1 MRKSNKKGFTLVE
14 LVVVIA
20 IIGVLAAI
28 LIPTMMN
35 YVKKSRMRTANSNA
49 KLVFESINNMAS
61 DKVADGD
68 AVTSITAAGVA
79 VSTYKG
85 SSNVLEAAVWDALKD
100 NGENGA
106 GYVALSYD
114 PNSKNAANWVQWQT
128 NNTATNQITGQ
139 WPNAPKNV
147 EDAEKIKFGTPEGIT
162 TTTTNTTNNGG
173 NNGGGNTGS

>member
-68 AVTSITAAGVA
+68 KVSKITAKQAA
-79 VSTYKG
+79 VSSYK
-85 SSNVLEAAVWDALKD
+85 SSTDVLEKAVWEALKD

-106 GYVALSYD
+106 GYVSLEYE
-114 PNSKNAANWVQWQT
+114 PNKKDAVNWVQWQT
-128 NNTATNQITGQ
+128 NDAETDQITGQ
-139 WPNAPKNV
+139 WPNAPKDV
-147 EDAEKIKFGTPEGIT
+147 EAAEGLKFGTYNATPGKT
-162 TTTTNTTNNGG
+162 TT
-173 NNGGGNTGS
+173 

>member
-68 AVTSITAAGVA
+68 SVSAISYLTAHRG
-79 VSTYKG
+79 
-85 SSNVLEAAVWDALKD
+85 
-100 NGENGA
+100 
-106 GYVALSYD
+106 
-114 PNSKNAANWVQWQT
+114 
-128 NNTATNQITGQ
+128 
-139 WPNAPKNV
+139 
-147 EDAEKIKFGTPEGIT
+147 
-162 TTTTNTTNNGG
+162 
-173 NNGGGNTGS
+173 

>member
-68 AVTSITAAGVA
+68 KVSKITAATATA
-79 VSTYKG
+79 VSTYK
-85 SSNVLEAAVWDALKD
+85 SSTDVLEKAVWEALKD

-106 GYVALSYD
+106 GYVSLSYD
-114 PNSKNAANWVQWQT
+114 PNSKTAENWVQWQT
-128 NNTATNQITGQ
+128 NDAADDQITGQ
-139 WPNAPKNV
+139 WPNAPKDV
-147 EDAEKIKFGTPEGIT
+147 EAAEKLTFGKYNATPGKT
-162 TTTTNTTNNGG
+162 TTTNNGG
-173 NNGGGNTGS
+173 NS

>member
-49 KLVFESINNMAS
+49 KLVFTTVNNMAS

-68 AVTSITAAGVA
+68 SVDAIAPSGA
-79 VSTYKG
+79 VSGYKG
-85 SSNVLEAAVWDALKD
+85 KSGLEGAIWEALKD

-106 GYVALSYD
+106 GYVRGSFN
-114 PNSKNAANWVQWQT
+114 PNDENAENWMQWQT
-128 NNTATNQITGQ
+128 NDSTDNQITGQ
-139 WPNAPKNV
+139 WPNPPKDV
-147 EDAEKIKFGTPEGIT
+147 KKSEDLSFGTYDA
-162 TTTTNTTNNGG
+162 
-173 NNGGGNTGS
+173 SVAA

>member
-68 AVTSITAAGVA
+68 AVSKISAAGVA
-79 VSTYKG
+79 VSSYK
-85 SSNVLEAAVWDALKD
+85 SSTDVLEKAVWEALKD

-114 PNSKNAANWVQWQT
+114 PNKKDAENYVQWQT
-128 NNTATNQITGQ
+128 NKETDDQITGQ
-139 WPNAPKNV
+139 WPNAPKDV
-147 EDAEKIKFGTPEGIT
+147 DAAEKLTFGKYNATPGKT
-162 TTTTNTTNNGG
+162 TTTNNGG
-173 NNGGGNTGS
+173 NS

>member
-49 KLVFESINNMAS
+49 KLVFTTVNNMAS
-61 DKVADGD
+61 DTIADGD
-68 AVTSITAAGVA
+68 SVDAIQPSGA
-79 VSTYKG
+79 VSGYKG
-85 SSNVLEAAVWDALKD
+85 SSDKLEAAIWDALKD

-106 GYVALSYD
+106 GYVRGSFD
-114 PNSKNAANWVQWQT
+114 PNDENAENWMQWQT
-128 NNTATNQITGQ
+128 NDTAAKQITGQ
-139 WPNAPKNV
+139 WPNPPKDV
-147 EDAEKIKFGTPEGIT
+147 KKSEGLTFGTYDAT
-162 TTTTNTTNNGG
+162 VAA
-173 NNGGGNTGS
+173 

>member
-68 AVTSITAAGVA
+68 KVSKIAAKQAA
-79 VSTYKG
+79 VSSYK
-85 SSNVLEAAVWDALKD
+85 SSTDVLEKAVWEALKD

-106 GYVALSYD
+106 GYVSLAYD
-114 PNSKNAANWVQWQT
+114 PNKKDAENWVQWQT
-128 NNTATNQITGQ
+128 NDAETDQITGQ
-139 WPNAPKNV
+139 WPNAPKDV
-147 EDAEKIKFGTPEGIT
+147 EAAEGLKFGTYNATPGKT
-162 TTTTNTTNNGG
+162 TT
-173 NNGGGNTGS
+173 

>member
-49 KLVFESINNMAS
+49 KLVFTSVNNMAS

-68 AVTSITAAGVA
+68 AVGTVTVSSPAA
-79 VSTYKG
+79 VSGFKSASTD
-85 SSNVLEAAVWDALKD
+85 LEKAIWDALKD
-100 NGENGA
+100 NGESGA
-106 GYVALSYD
+106 GYVCMSYD
-114 PNSKNAANWVQWQT
+114 PNDKNAENWVQWQT
-128 NNTATNQITGQ
+128 NNSTSDQITGQ
-139 WPNAPKNV
+139 WPNPAKDV
-147 EDAEKIKFGTPEGIT
+147 DKAEGLTFGTYNANV
-162 TTTTNTTNNGG
+162 NT
-173 NNGGGNTGS
+173 

>member
-68 AVTSITAAGVA
+68 KVSKITAARVA
-79 VSTYKG
+79 VSSYK
-85 SSNVLEAAVWDALKD
+85 SSTDVLEKAVWEALKD

-114 PNSKNAANWVQWQT
+114 PNKKDAENWVQWQT
-128 NNTATNQITGQ
+128 NDAETDQITGQ
-139 WPNAPKNV
+139 WPNAPKDV
-147 EDAEKIKFGTPEGIT
+147 EAAEGLKFGSYSATPGKT
-162 TTTTNTTNNGG
+162 T
-173 NNGGGNTGS
+173 

>member
-68 AVTSITAAGVA
+68 AVSAISAAGVA
-79 VSTYKG
+79 VSSYK
-85 SSNVLEAAVWDALKD
+85 SSTDVLEKAVWEALKD

-106 GYVALSYD
+106 GYVALSYN
-114 PNSKNAANWVQWQT
+114 PNKKDAENYVQWQT
-128 NNTATNQITGQ
+128 NGETDDQITGQ
-139 WPNAPKNV
+139 WPNAPKDV
-147 EDAEKIKFGTPEGIT
+147 DAAEKLTFGKYNATPGKT
-162 TTTTNTTNNGG
+162 TT
-173 NNGGGNTGS
+173 

>member
-68 AVTSITAAGVA
+68 K
-79 VSTYKG
+79 VSQLIRLQFPPTRAI
-85 SSNVLEAAVWDALKD
+85 L
-100 NGENGA
+100 
-106 GYVALSYD
+106 
-114 PNSKNAANWVQWQT
+114 T
-128 NNTATNQITGQ
+128 
-139 WPNAPKNV
+139 
-147 EDAEKIKFGTPEGIT
+147 F
-162 TTTTNTTNNGG
+162 
-173 NNGGGNTGS
+173 

>member
-68 AVTSITAAGVA
+68 AVSKITAAGVA

-85 SSNVLEAAVWDALKD
+85 SKNVLEAAVWDALKD

-106 GYVALSYD
+106 GFVALSYD
-114 PNSKNAANWVQWQT
+114 PNKKDAANWVQWQT
-128 NNTATNQITGQ
+128 NGTATEQITGQ
-139 WPNAPKNV
+139 WPNAPKSV
-147 EDAEKIKFGTPEGIT
+147 EDAEKIAFGTPEGIT
-162 TTTTNTTNNGG
+162 GATAATSTNTNTNTN
-173 NNGGGNTGS
+173 S

>member
-68 AVTSITAAGVA
+68 AVSKITADKVN
-79 VSTYKG
+79 VSSYK
-85 SSNVLEAAVWDALKD
+85 SSTDVLEKAVWDALKD

-106 GYVALSYD
+106 GVVALSYD
-114 PNSKNAANWVQWQT
+114 PNKKDAENWVQWQT
-128 NNTATNQITGQ
+128 NNTATGQITGQ
-139 WPNAPKNV
+139 WPNAPKDV
-147 EDAEKIKFGTPEGIT
+147 DQAEKLTFGTYAADPSKVTST
-162 TTTTNTTNNGG
+162 T
-173 NNGGGNTGS
+173 

>member
-68 AVTSITAAGVA
+68 KVSAITADKVA
-79 VSTYKG
+79 VSSYN
-85 SSNVLEAAVWDALKD
+85 SSTAGVLEKAVWEALKD

-106 GYVALSYD
+106 GYVSLSYD
-114 PNSKNAANWVQWQT
+114 PNSKDAVNWVQWQT
-128 NNTATNQITGQ
+128 NDAKDDQITGQ
-139 WPNAPKNV
+139 WPNAPKDV
-147 EDAEKIKFGTPEGIT
+147 DAAEKLTFGKYNATPGKT
-162 TTTTNTTNNGG
+162 TT
-173 NNGGGNTGS
+173 GS

>member
-49 KLVFESINNMAS
+49 KLVFTTINNMAS
-61 DKVADGD
+61 DILADGD
-68 AVTSITAAGVA
+68 VALSAIAHQPTA
-79 VSTYKG
+79 VSAMNG
-85 SSNVLEAAVWDALKD
+85 DSDPLNAAVWDALKD

-106 GYVALSYD
+106 GFFACEYD
-114 PNSKNAANWVQWQT
+114 PNNSEAENWVQWQT
-128 NNTATNQITGQ
+128 NSTAANQITGQ
-139 WPNAPKNV
+139 WPNAPKTV
-147 EDAEKIKFGTPEGIT
+147 EKAESLTFGSYNAAI
-162 TTTTNTTNNGG
+162 NN
-173 NNGGGNTGS
+173 

>member
-49 KLVFESINNMAS
+49 KLVFTSVNNMAS

-68 AVTSITAAGVA
+68 AVTSVSVSSPAA
-79 VSTYKG
+79 VSGFKSG
-85 SSNVLEAAVWDALKD
+85 ADLEKAIWDALKD
-100 NGENGA
+100 NGESGA
-106 GYVALSYD
+106 GYVCMSYD
-114 PNSKNAANWVQWQT
+114 PNDKDAENWVQWQT
-128 NNTATNQITGQ
+128 NNSASDQITGQ
-139 WPNAPKNV
+139 WPNPPKDV
-147 EDAEKIKFGTPEGIT
+147 DKAEGLTFGTY
-162 TTTTNTTNNGG
+162 NAAVN
-173 NNGGGNTGS
+173 S

>member
-68 AVTSITAAGVA
+68 KVSKIATAKATE
-79 VSTYKG
+79 VSSYK
-85 SSNVLEAAVWDALKD
+85 SSTDVLEKAVWEALKD

-106 GYVALSYD
+106 GWVQLSYD
-114 PNSKNAANWVQWQT
+114 PNDKDAENWVQWQT
-128 NNTATNQITGQ
+128 NDAATDQITGQ
-139 WPNAPKNV
+139 WPNAPKDV
-147 EDAEKIKFGTPEGIT
+147 EAAEKLTFGKYSATPGKT
-162 TTTTNTTNNGG
+162 TT
-173 NNGGGNTGS
+173 

>member
-68 AVTSITAAGVA
+68 KVSAITASKIA
-79 VSTYKG
+79 VSSYK
-85 SSNVLEAAVWDALKD
+85 NNTDVLKAAVWDALKD
-100 NGENGA
+100 NGESGA
-106 GYVALSYD
+106 GYVSLSYD
-114 PNSKNAANWVQWQT
+114 PNSKTAENWVQWQT
-128 NNTATNQITGQ
+128 NDAEDSQITGQ
-139 WPNAPKNV
+139 WPNAPKDV
-147 EDAEKIKFGTPEGIT
+147 DKAESLKFGTYNAGI
-162 TTTTNTTNNGG
+162 N
-173 NNGGGNTGS
+173 S

>member
-68 AVTSITAAGVA
+68 AVSAITATRKN
-79 VSTYKG
+79 VSDYK
-85 SSNVLEAAVWDALKD
+85 SSSDVLEKAVWDALKD

-106 GYVALSYD
+106 GVVSLSYD
-114 PNSKNAANWVQWQT
+114 PNNKDAANWVQWQT
-128 NNTATNQITGQ
+128 NNTEKGQITGQ
-139 WPNAPKNV
+139 WPNAPKDV
-147 EDAEKIKFGTPEGIT
+147 DAAEKIDFGTASGVSG
-162 TTTTNTTNNGG
+162 TTTNTTNNGG
-173 NNGGGNTGS
+173 GNTGT

>member
-68 AVTSITAAGVA
+68 KVSAITADKIA
-79 VSTYKG
+79 VSSYKNN
-85 SSNVLEAAVWDALKD
+85 SDVLKAAVWDALKD
-100 NGENGA
+100 NGESGA
-106 GYVALSYD
+106 GYVSLSYD
-114 PNSKNAANWVQWQT
+114 PNSKTAENWVQWQT
-128 NNTATNQITGQ
+128 NKETADQITGQ
-139 WPNAPKNV
+139 WPNAPKDV
-147 EDAEKIKFGTPEGIT
+147 DKAEGLTFGKY
-162 TTTTNTTNNGG
+162 NASVN
-173 NNGGGNTGS
+173 S

>member
-68 AVTSITAAGVA
+68 KVSKIDADKVA
-79 VSTYKG
+79 VSTYK
-85 SSNVLEAAVWDALKD
+85 SNSDVLKAAVWDALKD

-106 GYVALSYD
+106 GYVSLSYD
-114 PNSKNAANWVQWQT
+114 PNSKTAENWVQWQT
-128 NNTATNQITGQ
+128 NDAADDQITGQ
-139 WPNAPKNV
+139 WPNAPKDV
-147 EDAEKIKFGTPEGIT
+147 EAAEKLTFGKYNATPGKT
-162 TTTTNTTNNGG
+162 TTTNNGG
-173 NNGGGNTGS
+173 NS

>member
-68 AVTSITAAGVA
+68 AVTAITGTA
-79 VSTYKG
+79 VQVSSYKG
-85 SSNVLEAAVWDALKD
+85 SSDVLKAAVWDALKD

-106 GYVALSYD
+106 GYVSLSYD
-114 PNSKNAANWVQWQT
+114 PNKKDAENWVQWQT
-128 NNTATNQITGQ
+128 NKETADQITGQ
-139 WPNAPKNV
+139 WPNAPKDV
-147 EDAEKIKFGTPEGIT
+147 DAAEKITFGSYSKPKT
-162 TTTTNTTNNGG
+162 T
-173 NNGGGNTGS
+173 